1 MSDYFTNAEDLGLWV
16 KDRPTADDAAKE
28 LIGIMGKDK
37 QVPEDDIVSTCRSI
51 FNGNDQNA
59 SSVLFGILAQHNLTR
74 LQKQAQSQSRQRNG
88 WVRGMRNKWNRC
100 VDGFNEGT
108 PWRIDRDKMYDF
120 THYYTDAITFDE
132 DPNRVYSGEAIWRS
146 YIMDKYSREYQDKD
160 GHWVGGYINDRFY
173 VFPDAGTPANPKV
186 ARDGGNLLG
195 LAPGERTRKPRPHQ
209 YSTERRLEEARGI
222 KTTDLEAT
230 ASSIKPIAKIASANL
245 PKERHEDVVYNI
257 FRDSIDMREAGFG
270 YEDMIQKISE
280 HYDVALT
287 SVAQIDATA
296 QRLVQKHSGVFYKLE
311 KKAQDSSSLQGAE
324 DELNDQ
330 RKMNEKE
337 FNGKPILNPEDYFGE
352 NLYEIAFGSVVN
364 TGLIGFDGYVYAF
377 DESSAV
383 DKVLDKFPELGID
396 DVSEYEEDSIAY
408 GGNNGIP
415 YDPADLRVL
424 KLVRKASRKSNVKTA
439 QYAPRNTFV
448 VQSQL
453 PVMSNGQE
461 AFIQPETT
469 VVALGGNKFEALND
483 PNLKQ
488 FEFVGQVP
496 QTALRNLDAES
507 GGEFPIQEA
516 AEDLGLSETKN
527 VNKPPMEANNGVEKG
542 SMNDMGNQDAN
553 FEVTEQ

>member
-16 KDRPTADDAAKE
+16 KDRPTADEAAKE
-28 LIGIMGKDK
+28 LISIMGNDK
-37 QVPEDDIVSTCRSI
+37 PVAEDDIVATCRSI

-59 SSVLFGILAQHNLTR
+59 SSILFGILAKHNITTMRKRAQSDDDFMDFSGNSERVMDLSTKLNLLDRKDLEDILAAVSIQSFPNETDDDLRHAIKTNVADGTLTEDVVDYF
-74 LQKQAQSQSRQRNG
+74 LDKEASSNALKKQAQSKSRQRNG

-146 YIMDKYSREYQDKD
+146 YIMDKYSREYQDKE

-209 YSTERRLEEARGI
+209 YSTERRLEEARGV
-222 KTTDLEAT
+222 KTTDLEAN
-230 ASSIKPIAKIASANL
+230 ASTIKPIAKIASANL

-257 FRDSIDMREAGFG
+257 FRDTIDMREAGFG

-296 QRLVQKHSGVFYKLE
+296 QRLVHKHSGVFYGLE
-311 KKAQDSSSLQGAE
+311 KKAQFA
-324 DELNDQ
+324 
-330 RKMNEKE
+330 
-337 FNGKPILNPEDYFGE
+337 
-352 NLYEIAFGSVVN
+352 
-364 TGLIGFDGYVYAF
+364 T
-377 DESSAV
+377 
-383 DKVLDKFPELGID
+383 
-396 DVSEYEEDSIAY
+396 
-408 GGNNGIP
+408 
-415 YDPADLRVL
+415 
-424 KLVRKASRKSNVKTA
+424 
-439 QYAPRNTFV
+439 RNTFV

-453 PVMSNGQE
+453 PVMSNGKE
-461 AFIQPETT
+461 VFIQPETT
-469 VVALGGNKFEALND
+469 VVSLGGNRFEALND

-496 QTALRNLDAES
+496 QAALRSLDAES

-516 AEDLGLSETKN
+516 AEDLGLSEKKIAN
-527 VNKPPMEANNGVEKG
+527 QPPMEADNDAQKGFMDGVA
-542 SMNDMGNQDAN
+542 NQDSN